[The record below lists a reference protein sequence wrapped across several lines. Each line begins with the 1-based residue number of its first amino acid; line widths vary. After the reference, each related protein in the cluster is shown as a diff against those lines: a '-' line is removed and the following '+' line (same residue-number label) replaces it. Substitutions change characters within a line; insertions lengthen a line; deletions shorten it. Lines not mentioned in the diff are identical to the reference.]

1 MKKIFFLTILT
12 SFLIF
17 SYSYA
22 EQGEIINSAEDSA
35 AYILAMDGII
45 SSNSSSFRL
54 NDTITRKEMI
64 KIVAKVA
71 GGEVSEKCEGKF
83 RDVANDWGC
92 KYIEWALKEWFISS
106 NDGKFRPDEDITKA
120 ESLKLILKAKGIQK
134 LYNTSNWQEDYVK
147 TVKDLS
153 LISPSEY
160 VEYTAPSRRGWIFA
174 IIAKG
179 GGSPLL

>member
-1 MKKIFFLTILT
+1 MKKVFLSLVALFFVS
-12 SFLIF
+12 SFV
-17 SYSYA
+17 YA
-22 EQGEIINSAEDSA
+22 ETTNEITAANFLAWKGFIGDNSATPTN
-35 AYILAMDGII
+35 Y
-45 SSNSSSFRL
+45 RL
-54 NDTITRKEMI
+54 SETITRKEMI